1 MMRAVTPGAVLIG
14 LLISSPALY
23 AAITDP
29 RASADTALLRFLL
42 GVAGAA
48 FGLSLLRG
56 LVNGYIRSTM
66 AAPHRRSADRSR
78 GTDR

>member
-14 LLISSPALY
+14 LLVSSPTLY

-29 RASADTALLRFLL
+29 QASVDTALLRFLL

-48 FGLSLLRG
+48 VGLSLLRG
-56 LVNGYIRSTM
+56 LVNGYVRSTVNG
-66 AAPHRRSADRSR
+66 PHRRTADHGRGADR
-78 GTDR
+78 